1 MGSKFKSNKYNF
13 NDFRAVSSPP
23 QMHIAHFVS
32 LPSFFNFFLP
42 KMIDQ
47 ISKRTHMLRIKE
59 ATYAKI
65 RYILSLQIGGKRNRE
80 IHLFLY
86 FTKFL
91 SISAITNY

>member
-13 NDFRAVSSPP
+13 NAFRAVSSPP

-42 KMIDQ
+42 KMMDQ

-65 RYILSLQIGGKRNRE
+65 RYYLYKSEAKEIVNLINFCISRNFCK
-80 IHLFLY
+80 LVPKL
-86 FTKFL
+86 T
-91 SISAITNY
+91 T